1 MASKNWKEK
10 LGKLKSDMN
19 KTKREVHMYIIQ
31 QKTTAEYMRIAGRLF
46 KTKARKCKYYINT
59 KQGIVRV

>member
-1 MASKNWKEK
+1 MASTNWKEK
-10 LGKLKSDMN
+10 LGKVKQDMN
-19 KTKREVHMYIIQ
+19 KVKHEEKLYIIQ
-31 QKTTAEYMRIAGRLF
+31 QKTTAEYMLIAGRLF